1 MNGEAFRFKPLK
13 TDAPVSVRPAVL
25 EDLDFI
31 MDIEYRS
38 FPSPWS
44 RETLREELD
53 GKEHSRVQVAE
64 LAGNPVGFMV
74 YWIVLDEMHLL
85 NLAVHP
91 DWRRMGIAAAMLHRL
106 MSVAREE
113 NTAKIFLEVRTSNR
127 SAQILY
133 RKLGFIP
140 IGIRPK
146 YYTDNGE
153 DAVVMCLRRKP

>member
-1 MNGEAFRFKPLK
+1 MKGEAFRLKTLK

-25 EDLDFI
+25 KDLDFV
-31 MDIEYRS
+31 MDIECRS

-44 RETLREELD
+44 RETLKEELD
-53 GKEHSRVQVAE
+53 GRNWSHVQVAE
-64 LAGNPVGFMV
+64 SGGNAVGFMI

-106 MSVAREE
+106 MSVANKE

-127 SAQILY
+127 SAQMLY
-133 RKLGFIP
+133 RKFGFKP